1 MAGDSCC
8 DAPPSQP
15 AYLPLVTSVLYAV
28 LAAAGNLVGALAVTA
43 SPRWSPRT
51 LELLLAFSAGFMV
64 VVALAGLVPEAIVHG
79 GAGAAGMILAG
90 FLLVHL
96 TQHALVGHFHFG
108 EETHHVSRAVSLSAL
123 AGLLLHTFVDGV
135 AIASAFNVSDEL
147 GVLVFGAILLHK
159 VPEGLAISSLWI
171 ASGRS
176 RRAAFGAA
184 SALGLATVLGV
195 VFTDL
200 VDPLA
205 DWGLSL
211 AAGVTLYVGASNL
224 IPEFQGKTGWTHNAV
239 FFAGCGIAL
248 AARALLGH

>member
-1 MAGDSCC
+1 
-8 DAPPSQP
+8 
-15 AYLPLVTSVLYAV
+15 VTSFLYAL
-28 LAAAGNLVGALAVTA
+28 LAAAGNLVGAAAVTA
-43 SPRWSPRT
+43 RPRWSPRS
-51 LELLLAFSAGFMV
+51 LELLLAFSAGFLV
-64 VVALAGLVPEAIVHG
+64 VVSIVGLLPEAIAHG
-79 GAGAAGMILAG
+79 GARSALIILVG

-108 EETHHVSRAVSLSAL
+108 EETHHVSKAVSTSAL
-123 AGLLLHTFVDGV
+123 VGLLLHTFVDGV
-135 AIASAFNVSDEL
+135 AIASAFHVSAEL
-147 GVLVFGAILLHK
+147 GTLVFGAVFLHK

-176 RRAAFGAA
+176 RAAALGAA
-184 SALGLATVLGV
+184 ALLGLATVLGV

-205 DWGLSL
+205 DWGLAL

-224 IPEFQGKTGWTHNAV
+224 IPEFQGKAGWTHNVV

-248 AARALLGH
+248 AVRALLGH